1 MSVRVKAVT
10 ERIHPIGEAA
20 KIVSLSRRTI
30 YREMNEG
37 RFPRPV
43 QLSARRV
50 GWRETELM
58 AWLESRKSA

>member
-1 MSVRVKAVT
+1 MT
-10 ERIHPIGEAA
+10 ERIHPIGEAS

-50 GWRETELM
+50 GWRDTDLQ
-58 AWLESRKSA
+58 AWLDQRRTA